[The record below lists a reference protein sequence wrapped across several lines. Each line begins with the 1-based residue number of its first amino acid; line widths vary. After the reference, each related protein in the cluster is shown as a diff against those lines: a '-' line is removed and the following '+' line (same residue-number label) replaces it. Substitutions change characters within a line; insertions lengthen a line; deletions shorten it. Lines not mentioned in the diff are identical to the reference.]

1 MSPELRSV
9 VWRLLL
15 RDVRELVD
23 ESLELGRLPDAPV
36 VVDTALSSYRLRTVD
51 ATDFRSLLVGDVA
64 NYIAEQRRA
73 STARD
78 YSSSEITR
86 STRG

>member
-15 RDVRELVD
+15 RDVRDLVD
-23 ESLELGRLPDAPV
+23 ESLERGRLPEATV
-36 VVDTALSSYRLRTVD
+36 LVDLALSSYRLRTVD
-51 ATDFRSLLVGDVA
+51 AADLKSLLVGDVA
-64 NYIAEQRRA
+64 NYITQAAGDQ
-73 STARD
+73 
-78 YSSSEITR
+78 SSSEITR